1 MLRRRGGY
9 AAAMWRLCGVA
20 VAAMRRRLSAM
31 LRPVRRRLC
40 GVYAMMRDEQLPG
53 DEAAASID
61 AAAGGVSRMKFSVY
75 LCARERK

>member
-1 MLRRRGGY
+1 MRLCCGSGGYADAAVAMLRRRGGY

-40 GVYAMMRDEQLPG
+40 GVCGMS
-53 DEAAASID
+53 EAAASID
-61 AAAGGVSRMKFSVY
+61 AAAGGA
-75 LCARERK
+75 LLLE